1 LSPTERAR
9 LESWTRRRKTAQALA
24 LRSRIVLLCASGL
37 SNLEVAARLGVAKQ
51 TVGKWRA
58 RFAASRLEGLL
69 DEPRPGA
76 PRRISDQEVE
86 KVVTLTLETTPKNA
100 THWSTRSMAER
111 SGLSHMAI

>member
-1 LSPTERAR
+1 
-9 LESWTRRRKTAQALA
+9 
-24 LRSRIVLLCASGL
+24 VLLCASGL